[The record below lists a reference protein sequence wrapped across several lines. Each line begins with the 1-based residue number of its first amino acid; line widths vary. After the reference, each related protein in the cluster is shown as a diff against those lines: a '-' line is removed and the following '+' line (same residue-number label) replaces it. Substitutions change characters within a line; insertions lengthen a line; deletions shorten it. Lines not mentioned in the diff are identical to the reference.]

1 MTIRR
6 RLNLSFAALVL
17 LFAASLSVYLWNAH
31 LRSAT
36 MERLNRS
43 LNRQVTLGSI
53 QQNIDNLH
61 KEVALLSNL
70 ATENEQTAANSSA
83 RRLFDEK
90 LNEVAE
96 EIRQFKRLR
105 VPDDGNTPDELESTY
120 TYLAQA
126 WRDFYDYLGSEQTW
140 SIASVAKADALSY
153 RLLVLTLPNM
163 QATEKR
169 RVQND
174 EVEFVSVGKLTNR
187 ISAITFAIFVIVA
200 VVVGI
205 VISRSIV
212 RGFAALQ
219 HGADLIGNMN
229 LGHRIILKTKDEL
242 GRFAQSFNAM
252 AERLDVSRK
261 QLTEANTELARR
273 NEEIRERQAREL
285 AMAATIQQGLMA
297 VRMPDVPFAR
307 IRAKNISCTQIGGDF
322 YDVVPIDNGVAVI
335 ICDVSGKGMSAAIM
349 ASMLQGMMRAELAAN
364 VPLAEIV
371 ASSNRFFTQ
380 RDVAGKYA
388 TICILAVED
397 TGRVEYVNCGHV
409 SPVIV
414 RKEGIERLGSNN
426 APVGLLEFMEY
437 ESRAIQLH
445 PGEKI
450 VLVTDGVTEA
460 SNSSDDM
467 FGDENL
473 EAAVMSDD
481 AFESVFAQVSCFCGD
496 TPLND
501 DCTVVEIAFSGMA
514 REASSTTAVMA
525 AAG

>member
-6 RLNLSFAALVL
+6 RLNLSFAALIL

-36 MERLNRS
+36 MERLDRS
-43 LNRQVTLGSI
+43 RTRQVTLGRI

-83 RRLFDEK
+83 RQLFDEK
-90 LNEVAE
+90 LDEVAQ
-96 EIRQFKRLR
+96 EIRQFRQLK
-105 VPDDGNTPDELESTY
+105 VPEDGDTIDDLESSY
-120 TYLAQA
+120 EALSRA
-126 WRDFYDYLGSEQTW
+126 WRGFYDYLGSEQTW
-140 SIASVAKADALSY
+140 SIANVAKADSLSY
-153 RLLVLTLPNM
+153 RLLRVTLPQM
-163 QATEKR
+163 QEAETKR
-169 RVQND
+169 VENN
-174 EVEFVSVGKLTNR
+174 EAEFVRVGKLTNR
-187 ISAITFAIFVIVA
+187 ISAMTFGIFVIVA
-200 VVVGI
+200 VVVAI
-205 VISRSIV
+205 AISRSIV

-229 LGHRIILKTKDEL
+229 LNHRIVLRTKDEL
-242 GRFAQSFNAM
+242 GRFAQTFNTM
-252 AERLDVSRK
+252 AERLDISRK

-297 VRMPDVPFAR
+297 VRMPDLPFAK

-322 YDVVPIDNGVAVI
+322 YDVVLIDNGVAVI

-371 ASSNRFFTQ
+371 TGANRFFTQ

-409 SPVIV
+409 APVIV
-414 RKEGIERLGSNN
+414 RKDGIERLGSNN
-426 APVGLLEFMEY
+426 APVGLLELMEY
-437 ESRAIQLH
+437 ESRSIQLE

-460 SNSSDDM
+460 ANSADDM

-473 EAAVMSDD
+473 ETAVCSQD
-481 AFESVFAQVSCFCGD
+481 AFESVFAQVSAFCGD

-501 DCTVVEIAFSGMA
+501 DCTVVEIAYSGLGAEISKKTM
-514 REASSTTAVMA
+514 TMA